1 MQQFVDFP
9 TQQRGVVIFV
19 FAAIQD
25 QTGRVKLR
33 DQAALHVAY
42 QRQEVFTQW
51 VNQIFRQRKA
61 QHLLYAA
68 NQQRH
73 ALFNL
78 VAIARRMRHAVTAV
92 ETVFKNRAEF
102 IFQDRQRLRRGD
114 VTVAQINILARQE
127 AVKEVALFNFRPGR
141 QRRLQCGQR
150 ARVYI

>member
-1 MQQFVDFP
+1 M
-9 TQQRGVVIFV
+9 
-19 FAAIQD
+19 
-25 QTGRVKLR
+25 

-42 QRQEVFTQW
+42 QRREVFTQW

-78 VAIARRMRHAVTAV
+78 VAIARRMRHAVAAV

-102 IFQDRQRLRRGD
+102 IFQDRQRLRRG
-114 VTVAQINILARQE
+114 TLLLR
-127 AVKEVALFNFRPGR
+127 KLTYS
-141 QRRLQCGQR
+141 
-150 ARVYI
+150 RVRKL